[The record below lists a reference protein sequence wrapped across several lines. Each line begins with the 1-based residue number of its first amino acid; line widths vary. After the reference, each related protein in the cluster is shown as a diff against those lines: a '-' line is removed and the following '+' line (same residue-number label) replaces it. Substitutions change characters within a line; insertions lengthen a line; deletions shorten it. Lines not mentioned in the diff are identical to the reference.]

1 MDTFTEPAGSRSEI
15 SARDP
20 VGRCFVHGLVRR
32 KSLPVGLTVR
42 EKFPP
47 KTGKTWSAMD
57 MSDLRQAIERG
68 YQFPVIARL
77 LLRTE
82 IEVRNKAADV
92 WLRLPRSPASASAPQ
107 FTARRRSAI
116 YGEAMNT
123 IAKVTLIAVIVLFTV
138 LLLWDLRMQ

>member
-1 MDTFTEPAGSRSEI
+1 MNTFTKPAGSKSEI

-20 VGRCFVHGLVRR
+20 EGKLSCFHGLVRR
-32 KSLPVGLTVR
+32 KPCRYDLGLTVR

-82 IEVRNKAADV
+82 IEVRNKATELR
-92 WLRLPRSPASASAPQ
+92 LRLPR
-107 FTARRRSAI
+107 
-116 YGEAMNT
+116 
-123 IAKVTLIAVIVLFTV
+123 
-138 LLLWDLRMQ
+138 